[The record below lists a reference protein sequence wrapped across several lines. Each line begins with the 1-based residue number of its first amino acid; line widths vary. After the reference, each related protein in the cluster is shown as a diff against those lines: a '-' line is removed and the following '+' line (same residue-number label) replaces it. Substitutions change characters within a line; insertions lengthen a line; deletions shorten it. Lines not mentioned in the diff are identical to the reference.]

1 MSGPSYG
8 AAGTS
13 NVPLMGEAGNL
24 GYNAGNLTSA
34 FQPNAFLP
42 YFGAPPRD
50 FKPNPYSAYGRENFA
65 LPDAYKGSVP
75 YMTQL
80 MIHVIQDED
89 LWPTKVVLPIRITEN
104 EMEVAW
110 DEVIFNNHLLG
121 PVPEEGVSR
130 LVTQQ
135 TNERRDH
142 YVRYGIALILE
153 HGFMKTPKGQQSY
166 QMNITQIR
174 NATLETMYFGVLE
187 ALLSSKQ
194 YSMAWTRKYGTMA
207 RSGAALRGYLGDE
220 VERYMIVQKT
230 EHGFDLMDTKAKK
243 YLRSVGVTPDTWIL
257 PEGTTTYLNTV
268 RPENRDYLLAGPGG
282 PAAYKAALAGGI
294 QQQVGGNS
302 CTVYESKTFEVPG
315 NSGGPID
322 PLVRHVAVGEYNTM
336 IDTVTDYVPCEE
348 YKTFMRDIFIYN
360 EARDDFSRVT
370 IKNALKA
377 CCRFDGDRLAFPDN
391 LDDTAARI
399 DPFIYVDKYGAF
411 KPVYVFGDMTEANMS
426 TETIRKVAYSIVCKR
441 KAKRAHEH
449 GRFGAPVEADSTR
462 AEEDKI
468 DYGKFP
474 ETEEFEQFFKFVH
487 DIMPESRVFQEG
499 YAPTTRVNAA
509 SSKTDL
515 AKSGFYWN
523 TMATHVPK
531 NDKAD
536 MNFSE
541 IENDQVESN
550 LNALFLPASLYNE
563 NGFKWEVLRSKLLDL
578 VSSSESPS
586 VDEMSYN
593 TALVDEM
600 VAKFRICEEK
610 LVVVA
615 KAVLVLVRTLDAFK
629 KKAWSQTNPKVF
641 TFVAHKLLQH
651 IVAAPFGTGFKNALM
666 KFVKYVQGTADDD
679 LKKLEGNVN
688 HVSIVFGD
696 EASTDKGREKKKKR
710 SAEDQEKLR
719 PFGPYDH
726 AMMKQEKPVK
736 RVRGNDRF
744 GAFGAVGGDIGE
756 AADDGALEAT
766 SHPDYTSV
774 MEERYADVKD
784 GTDADDIKSVMLTF
798 MQLPVTY
805 TALAKLLDHDIY
817 FPFEFLLFRPRIT
830 HAMATGILLKSG
842 TETGETLI
850 GHADFQLA
858 DDVVRKMHYGN
869 FTLYSKS
876 IVYKSDNVYLAENIV
891 STGYIRGNDVSMNTF
906 ETLKDDNAGGAKSI
920 YVALVPVSGAQGDDD
935 APGYFNPLDVTG
947 AFATNVPHLQNL
959 DNEVGNTNMKK
970 HYPGAAYYAA
980 MWGMNNSAQRMQ
992 TEYISS
998 QMNEHNTLCFQG
1010 HQTTYNHHSH
1020 KFDLTTV
1027 NTGHF
1032 GDRIYP
1038 GCGRVRRMAG
1048 QKYLEPV
1055 SYTNSFG
1062 ATKNL
1067 TSIGV

>member
-1 MSGPSYG
+1 
-8 AAGTS
+8 
-13 NVPLMGEAGNL
+13 MGEAGNL

-50 FKPNPYSAYGRENFA
+50 FKPNPYSAYGRENLA

-377 CCRFDGDRLAFPDN
+377 CCRFDGDRLTFPDT
-391 LDDTAARI
+391 LDDTAARM
-399 DPFIYVDKYGAF
+399 DPFVYVDKYGAF
-411 KPVYVFGDMTEANMS
+411 KPVYVFGDMREANMS
-426 TETIRKVAYSIVCKR
+426 IETIRKVAYSIVCKM
-441 KAKRAHEH
+441 KAKRAHAH
-449 GRFGAPVEADSTR
+449 YGGRFGAKQSGD
-462 AEEDKI
+462 EEQAGQKEI
-468 DYGKFP
+468 DYGDFP
-474 ETEEFEQFFKFVH
+474 VDDEEFEQLFKFVH

-499 YAPTTRVNAA
+499 YAPRTRAEKA
-509 SSKTDL
+509 QSSKTDI

-523 TMATHVPK
+523 TMASHMPENEKPRPGMT
-531 NDKAD
+531 
-536 MNFSE
+536 FSE
-541 IENDQVESN
+541 TPVADDMLQNYLTD
-550 LNALFLPASLYNE
+550 LFHPASFYEQNM
-563 NGFKWEVLRSKLLDL
+563 FKWEVLRTKLLNL
-578 VSSSESPS
+578 VSSSENPS
-586 VDEMSYN
+586 VEEMSYN

-600 VAKFRICEEK
+600 VAKFRICEEEPAI
-610 LVVVA
+610 VA
-615 KAVLVLVRTLDAFK
+615 QAVLILVQALETFK
-629 KKAWSQTNPKVF
+629 KKTWSQTNPKVF

-651 IVAAPFGTGFKNALM
+651 IVAAPFGEPFQKALLAFM
-666 KFVKYVQGTADDD
+666 TYVVESTDEK
-679 LKKLEGNVN
+679 LKQLEGNVN
-688 HVSIVFGD
+688 HVGLVFG
-696 EASTDKGREKKKKR
+696 ESSEETHKGREKKKKR
-710 SAEDQEKLR
+710 SAKDHR

-736 RVRGNDRF
+736 RMRGNERF
-744 GAFGAVGGDIGE
+744 GAFGDPGDPEHPE
-756 AADDGALEAT
+756 ADEPDDGGALDVT

-784 GTDADDIKSVMLTF
+784 GTDAKDIKSVMLTF

-891 STGYIRGNDVSMNTF
+891 STGYIRGNDVSMNTY
-906 ETLKDDNAGGAKSI
+906 ETLKDDDAGGAKSI
-920 YVALVPVSGAQGDDD
+920 YVAMVPVSGAQGDDD

-959 DNEVGNTNMKK
+959 DNEVGNTAMKK